1 MLKKIRPYIRKYFER
16 ADVFLLV
23 VCLISS
29 ILGTVMISSA
39 VSAYTSP
46 GRYIFI
52 QIFSIFLGV
61 AAFVLFTVIDSDILG
76 ENWQWLCVINVGL
89 LILLVFFGQDDGT
102 GNKAWIRFAG
112 IGIQP
117 SEVIKVLYIIIS
129 AYQMTFI
136 KEHGDINSFRS
147 VVMMAGHFIVV
158 FGLIVFVS
166 ADLGSASILL
176 FIFLVMLF
184 MLGVKLYWFGIAG
197 AAVAAV
203 IPLLWS
209 FFLKPYQ
216 QQRLL
221 APYDKTIDPEGY
233 GITWQTSQSRLAL
246 ASGRLTGIFAEH
258 GLRTQESTAFT
269 GKHTDF
275 IFSVFGEEFGMIGCL
290 VVILLLAIIVI
301 HCVKVGLRATRTFDM
316 LICFGVAASFC
327 FQSFINIGMC
337 IGITPVIGIT
347 LPFFSYGGSSMVT
360 SFAAAGLISGIKFKP
375 KPELFRI
382 VY

>member
-158 FGLIVFVS
+158 FG
-166 ADLGSASILL
+166 
-176 FIFLVMLF
+176 
-184 MLGVKLYWFGIAG
+184 
-197 AAVAAV
+197 
-203 IPLLWS
+203 
-209 FFLKPYQ
+209 
-216 QQRLL
+216 
-221 APYDKTIDPEGY
+221 
-233 GITWQTSQSRLAL
+233 
-246 ASGRLTGIFAEH
+246 IFAH
-258 GLRTQESTAFT
+258 TRIFYCIT
-269 GKHTDF
+269 GVF
-275 IFSVFGEEFGMIGCL
+275 SIF
-290 VVILLLAIIVI
+290 
-301 HCVKVGLRATRTFDM
+301 
-316 LICFGVAASFC
+316 
-327 FQSFINIGMC
+327 
-337 IGITPVIGIT
+337 
-347 LPFFSYGGSSMVT
+347 
-360 SFAAAGLISGIKFKP
+360 
-375 KPELFRI
+375 
-382 VY
+382 